1 MILTTSANECSS
13 SVQGLDLY
21 LKLDIT
27 IFKYIFL
34 FFFLIFL
41 LQQSRNTP
49 VPLIAESN
57 GTKVT

>member
-34 FFFLIFL
+34 FFSYFFYC
-41 LQQSRNTP
+41 S
-49 VPLIAESN
+49 
-57 GTKVT
+57 KVEIRQFP